1 VLVELSK
8 VEQRYEAVLAV
19 QRDGMKVTEVAE
31 AFAVSRQTVHSWL
44 ARYEAGGLGALAD
57 RSHRP
62 RSCPHGMAAAVEAR
76 LCELR
81 MQHPGWGPTRL
92 VHQLGREQA
101 EPLPSRSGV
110 YRALVRHGLIE
121 PKTRRKRLADY
132 RRWERGRP
140 MELWQMDVVG
150 GVVLADGTECKV
162 LTGLDDHSRYCVAGG
177 VMVRAVA
184 RSVCA
189 VLADA
194 LRRHGVPEEILTDNG
209 KVFTNRFGL
218 KPTEVLFDRICR
230 ENGIAHRLT
239 APRSPT
245 TTGKIERFHRTLRV
259 EFLAGRVFDDLS
271 AAQCELDA
279 WVADYNDNRPHQGIG
294 MCTPAQRFHA
304 ARHEPSSSLPVDL
317 RSLGDARTGD
327 DWISRRVAANGVIS
341 VAWQAFSVGKHRGGE
356 VVDVHVT
363 DTLLEVWSGNELV
376 RTVLRTSKGG
386 IRKKRAQAR

>member
-1 VLVELSK
+1 MLVELSK

-19 QRDGMKVTEVAE
+19 QRDGLKVTEVAE
-31 AFAVSRQTVHSWL
+31 AFGVSRQTVHSWL
-44 ARYEAGGLGALAD
+44 ARYEAGGLAALAD

-62 RSCPHGMAAAVEAR
+62 RTCPHAMAPAVEAR

-92 VHQLGREQA
+92 AHQLARERV
-101 EPLPSRSGV
+101 EPLPSRSAV

-121 PKTRRKRLADY
+121 PTARRRRLADY

-162 LTGLDDHSRYCVAGG
+162 LTGIDDHSRYCVAAG
-177 VMVRAVA
+177 VMTRAVA

-189 VLADA
+189 VLAES

-218 KPTEVLFDRICR
+218 RPTEVLFDRICR

-245 TTGKIERFHRTLRV
+245 TTGKIERFHRTLRF
-259 EFLAGRVFDDLS
+259 EFLTGRVFEDLAS
-271 AAQCELDA
+271 AQRELDA

-304 ARHEPSSSLPVDL
+304 RQETTSSLPVDL
-317 RSLGDARTGD
+317 RSLDDARAGD

-363 DTLLEVWSGNELV
+363 DTLLEVWSGAELV
-376 RTVLRTSKGG
+376 KTVVRTSKGG